1 MIIISTLNLS
11 LIFLLSGLFTNPSK
25 SLHINKFYLGNH
37 RQFGIQNKKIANIQN
52 AKCFIKLYAKS
63 AADEMNWDPN
73 EAPKLNFDE
82 DYYSVLEVSPDST
95 PQEIKKKYLKLVFK
109 YHPDKY

>member
-1 MIIISTLNLS
+1 MIITTTLNLS
-11 LIFLLSGLFTNPSK
+11 FIFVLSGLFTHLTI
-25 SLHINKFYLGNH
+25 SLHINKFYTGN
-37 RQFGIQNKKIANIQN
+37 RNLLAIQNKKISNIQN
-52 AKCFIKLYAKS
+52 AKCFITLYAKS

-95 PQEIKKKYLKLVFK
+95 AQEIKKKYLKLVFK
-109 YHPDKY
+109 YHPDK